1 MKNSLCRDSLT
12 FSIPPGEYRKQPE
25 YTGKCPNYTSGGAEF
40 ILLRGDATMRIRPDV
55 LQVLQFLTPCSRFP
69 VFFTSKILLVWF
81 LCLTKVVST
90 NMVTAE
96 LIRFVWFYTW
106 PRWSAL
112 LGLLNNHFDFVIFVL
127 GQVGQHQY
135 GFRRINSFCV
145 ILCLTKVVNVDRVAA
160 ELIVLC
166 EFCTWLRWSTL
177 IGLLQN

>member
-1 MKNSLCRDSLT
+1 
-12 FSIPPGEYRKQPE
+12 
-25 YTGKCPNYTSGGAEF
+25 
-40 ILLRGDATMRIRPDV
+40 MRIRPDV

-160 ELIVLC
+160 ELIVLW
-166 EFCTWLRWSTL
+166 EICTWLRWSAL
-177 IGLLQN
+177 IGLLKNHFVFIILCLTEVVCTDRVTAYLLRFCDFFLITKRIEQV